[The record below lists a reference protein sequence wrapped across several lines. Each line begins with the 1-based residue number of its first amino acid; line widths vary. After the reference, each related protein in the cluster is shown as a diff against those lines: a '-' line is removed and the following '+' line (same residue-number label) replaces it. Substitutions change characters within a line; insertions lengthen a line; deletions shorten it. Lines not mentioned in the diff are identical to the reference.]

1 MIITFGIM
9 KAKNI
14 ICSADQSIGNRDT
27 ANQTNL
33 AGYSLQELNTLSLY
47 HDLPFI
53 YTLAQDFQ

>member
-1 MIITFGIM
+1 M

-33 AGYSLQELNTLSLY
+33 AGYSLQELNTLSPY

-53 YTLAQDFQ
+53 YTLVQDFQ